1 VTDLGAPYAGAGVD
15 QVHRFPRLGA
25 RRGAV
30 GAMLGLVLVLV
41 LTRSGALRGA
51 IPRAPVDSVAP
62 FSSCSTS
69 GSASGTD
76 NCARR
81 VRLCRSPGDA

>member
-1 VTDLGAPYAGAGVD
+1 VTDLGAPYAGVWTRCTDSRGW
-15 QVHRFPRLGA
+15 GA

-41 LTRSGALRGA
+41 LTGRRSSPQPGA

-76 NCARR
+76 DCARR
-81 VRLCRSPGDA
+81 VRLCR